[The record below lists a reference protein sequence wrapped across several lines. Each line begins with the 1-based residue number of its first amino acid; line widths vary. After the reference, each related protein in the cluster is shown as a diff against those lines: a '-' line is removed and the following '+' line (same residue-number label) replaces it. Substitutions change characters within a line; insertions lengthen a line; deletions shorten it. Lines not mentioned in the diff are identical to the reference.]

1 MLRKGLSALFGAA
14 LLSLPLTALSQ
25 SHDQLVERYT
35 ALAGSR
41 PNADS
46 LVRGLREGDTVT
58 LSRWNGSV
66 MFIPPT
72 GKLGYGNVDHALA
85 IAAASLEKHGITS
98 PSATELATA
107 LMGGNVVTPR
117 SGTVAVDGVLRL
129 RAEGKGWGQIAQAYG
144 VKLGEVKAADKAE
157 RAPKAKNEAKAKD
170 QATAKEEVKAKNEAK
185 TQGVPRVHPVSKPDK
200 PEKTK

>member
-1 MLRKGLSALFGAA
+1 MLRNGLSALFGAA

-35 ALAGSR
+35 ALAGSKQ
-41 PNADS
+41 NAES

-85 IAAASLEKHGITS
+85 IAAASLEKQGITS

-107 LMGGNVVTPR
+107 LMGGNVVSER
-117 SGTVAVDGVLRL
+117 SGTVALDGVLRL

-157 RAPKAKNEAKAKD
+157 RAPKAKNEAK
-170 QATAKEEVKAKNEAK
+170 
-185 TQGVPRVHPVSKPDK
+185 TQGVAKLQPVSKPEKPERPQK

>member
-1 MLRKGLSALFGAA
+1 MLKKDLLALFAVA
-14 LLSLPLTALSQ
+14 LVSLPLTALSQ

-35 ALAGSR
+35 ALGGSKQ
-41 PNADS
+41 NAES
-46 LVRGLREGDTVT
+46 LIRGLREGDTVT

-72 GKLGYGNVDHALA
+72 GKLGYGNVDHALTLA
-85 IAAASLEKHGITS
+85 EASLAKHGITN
-98 PSATELATA
+98 PTPAELATA

-117 SGTVAVDGVLRL
+117 SGTVALDGVLKM

-144 VKLGEVKAADKAE
+144 VKLGEVKRSEKVE
-157 RAPKAKNEAKAKD
+157 RAPKAKTVAKANHV
-170 QATAKEEVKAKNEAK
+170 AKLE
-185 TQGVPRVHPVSKPDK
+185 PVSSRPDKPERPQK

>member
-14 LLSLPLTALSQ
+14 FLSLPLTALSQ

-107 LMGGNVVTPR
+107 LMGGRLVTPR
-117 SGTVAVDGVLRL
+117 SGTVELDGVLRL
-129 RAEGKGWGQIAQAYG
+129 RSEGKGWGQIAQAYG

-157 RAPKAKNEAKAKD
+157 RAPKAKNEAK
-170 QATAKEEVKAKNEAK
+170 
-185 TQGVPRVHPVSKPDK
+185 TQGVPKVHPVSKPDK
-200 PEKTK
+200 PEKAK

>member
-1 MLRKGLSALFGAA
+1 MFRNYLSALVGAA

-35 ALAGSR
+35 GLAGSK
-41 PNADS
+41 PNADT

-98 PSATELATA
+98 PTATELATA
-107 LMGGNVVTPR
+107 LMGGRLVTPR
-117 SGTVAVDGVLRL
+117 SGTVELDGVLKL
-129 RAEGKGWGQIAQAYG
+129 RSEGKGWGQIAQAYG
-144 VKLGEVKAADKAE
+144 VKLGELKRSDKAE
-157 RAPKAKNEAKAKD
+157 QAPKVKNGAKAERV
-170 QATAKEEVKAKNEAK
+170 AKVE
-185 TQGVPRVHPVSKPDK
+185 PVSKPEK
-200 PEKTK
+200 PERPQKPENTK

>member
-1 MLRKGLSALFGAA
+1 MLRNGLSALLGAA
-14 LLSLPLTALSQ
+14 VLSLPLTALSQ

-35 ALAGSR
+35 ALAGSKQ
-41 PNADS
+41 NAES

-85 IAAASLEKHGITS
+85 IAAASLEKQGITS

-107 LMGGNVVTPR
+107 LMGGNVVSAR
-117 SGTVAVDGVLRL
+117 SGTVALDGVLRL

-157 RAPKAKNEAKAKD
+157 RAPKAKNEAK
-170 QATAKEEVKAKNEAK
+170 
-185 TQGVPRVHPVSKPDK
+185 TQGVAKLQPVSKPEKPERPQK

>member
-1 MLRKGLSALFGAA
+1 MLRNGLSALFGAA

-98 PSATELATA
+98 PTATELATA

-117 SGTVAVDGVLRL
+117 SGTVYVDGVLRL

-144 VKLGEVKAADKAE
+144 VKLGEVKRSDKAE
-157 RAPKAKNEAKAKD
+157 QAPKVKNGAKAERV
-170 QATAKEEVKAKNEAK
+170 AKVE
-185 TQGVPRVHPVSKPDK
+185 PVSKPEKPERPQK

>member
-1 MLRKGLSALFGAA
+1 MLRIGLSALFGAA
-14 LLSLPLTALSQ
+14 LLSLPLAALSQ

-35 ALAGSR
+35 ALAGSKQ
-41 PNADS
+41 NAES

-72 GKLGYGNVDHALA
+72 GKLGYGNVDQALA

-117 SGTVAVDGVLRL
+117 SGTVALDGVLKM

-157 RAPKAKNEAKAKD
+157 RAPKAKNEAKAKE
-170 QATAKEEVKAKNEAK
+170 AVKAKNEAK
-185 TQGVPRVHPVSKPDK
+185 TQGVPKVHPVSKPDK
-200 PEKTK
+200 PEKAK